1 MVELSLGDTSRI
13 LVHGRSPA
21 EDGALLLGWPTSGFT
36 ARFYA
41 SDACVCLLP
50 FRADSPA
57 YLKVIADGREFKF
70 AVSTGKEKL
79 LLENLGDGLHE
90 LTVLLVTE
98 VAAPLKLDSLR
109 IFGEGARF
117 AAPPAERDI
126 RIEFAGD
133 SITCGYGVLGE
144 PTVPGFNTHEEDST
158 RAYAYM
164 TAEKLGASGRY
175 IAISGKGIVCNCNGE
190 KELEIPYFYTLAY
203 RNGPE
208 WDFSLWVPDA
218 VVINAGTNDVC
229 GRAPVDEFKKK
240 AGDFLRFIRGVYPQ
254 ALIIWAYGM
263 MNTAFS
269 GALKEVIDGMGDDG
283 MIFVPLEPISRENGD
298 VGANGHPNVK
308 ASERVSEALA
318 SVIRNELCRRGK
330 RL

>member
-21 EDGALLLGWPTSGFT
+21 EDGALLLGWPNSGFT

-133 SITCGYGVLGE
+133 SITCGYGVLG
-144 PTVPGFNTHEEDST
+144 ST
-158 RAYAYM
+158 
-164 TAEKLGASGRY
+164 
-175 IAISGKGIVCNCNGE
+175 I
-190 KELEIPYFYTLAY
+190 
-203 RNGPE
+203 
-208 WDFSLWVPDA
+208 
-218 VVINAGTNDVC
+218 
-229 GRAPVDEFKKK
+229 
-240 AGDFLRFIRGVYPQ
+240 
-254 ALIIWAYGM
+254 
-263 MNTAFS
+263 
-269 GALKEVIDGMGDDG
+269 LKY
-283 MIFVPLEPISRENGD
+283 
-298 VGANGHPNVK
+298 
-308 ASERVSEALA
+308 
-318 SVIRNELCRRGK
+318 NEL
-330 RL
+330 LL